1 MTRGSTR
8 QRKKDTMYL
17 VCGEALYDV
26 LIDPTGLASSNK
38 VSLSAKA
45 GGSPHNVAIGLARL
59 GCPVSLATEIAPDTL
74 GRLLESRL
82 AAEGVDRRFMRRTGK
97 ATPLAMVDVD
107 ALGNARYAFHGL
119 DSILF
124 HPDPEVV
131 KPHWKSIYGVHVG
144 SIPIVSRQS
153 SAMLLELLRTA
164 PKGIINSFDPNVRTA
179 FEPDVERWRVS
190 VEAFR
195 QLVHLIKVSEED
207 LKTIYNADADEGAI
221 AQRWLSAHCSL
232 VVVTRGERGASLYS
246 RSAGRIDVP
255 PVKVIVADTV
265 GAGDSFQAAMLA
277 WLAER
282 HLASPS
288 ALAKLSP
295 EQLRAM
301 GHFCS
306 QAAAIT
312 CRHRGPE
319 FPYRTAL
326 LAQ

>member
-1 MTRGSTR
+1 
-8 QRKKDTMYL
+8 MYL

-26 LIDPTGLASSNK
+26 LIDPHGSANPNK

-59 GCPVSLATEIAPDTL
+59 GCPVSLATELAPDTL

-82 AAEGVDRRFMRRTGK
+82 AAEGVDGRFLRRTGK

-107 ALGNARYAFHGL
+107 AQGNARYAFHGL
-119 DSILF
+119 DSALF
-124 HPDPEVV
+124 HPDPEAI
-131 KPHWKSIYGVHVG
+131 KLHWESICGLHVG

-153 SAMLLELLRTA
+153 SAMLLDLLRTA
-164 PKGIINSFDPNVRTA
+164 PKGIIGSLDPNVRTA
-179 FEPDVERWRVS
+179 FEPDIERWRIS
-190 VEAFR
+190 VESFAR
-195 QLVHLIKVSEED
+195 LAHLIKVSEED
-207 LKTIYNADADEGAI
+207 LKTIYNADVDDSVI
-221 AQRWLSAHCSL
+221 AQRWLAAHCSL
-232 VVVTRGERGASLYS
+232 VVVTRGARGASLYT

-255 PVKVIVADTV
+255 AVKVIVADTV

-277 WLAER
+277 WLAEKR
-282 HLASPS
+282 LASPA
-288 ALAKLSP
+288 ALAQLSP
-295 EQLRAM
+295 EQIRAM

-319 FPYRTAL
+319 FPYRKAL
-326 LAQ
+326 PDPPAKADER

>member
-1 MTRGSTR
+1 
-8 QRKKDTMYL
+8 MYL

-26 LIDPTGLASSNK
+26 LIDPTGPASPNK
-38 VSLSAKA
+38 LSLSAKA

-59 GCPVSLATEIAPDTL
+59 GCPVSLATEIASDTL

-82 AAEGVDRRFMRRTGK
+82 AAEGVDDRFMRRTGK

-107 ALGNARYAFHGL
+107 ARGNARYAFHGL

-124 HPDPEVV
+124 HPDPEAI

-153 SAMLLELLRTA
+153 SAMLLDLLRTA
-164 PKGIINSFDPNVRTA
+164 PKQIINSFDPNVRTA
-179 FEPDVERWRVS
+179 FEPDIERWRVS

-195 QLVHLIKVSEED
+195 QLAHLIKVSEED
-207 LKTIYNADADEGAI
+207 LKTVYDRDVDVDAI
-221 AQRWLSAHCSL
+221 AQRWLSPHCSL

-255 PVKVIVADTV
+255 AVKVIVADTV

-277 WLAER
+277 WLAEKR
-282 HLASPS
+282 LASPS
-288 ALAKLSP
+288 ALARLSP
-295 EQLRAM
+295 EQLTAM

-306 QAAAIT
+306 HAAAIT

-319 FPYRTAL
+319 FPYRKAL
-326 LAQ
+326 PEPA